1 MHNLNWGI
9 ELLLTIAQNILNL
22 IFDFFGAYILNYVN
36 ITSIECIIIIKILKN
51 SIYNYSKKNLY
62 HKPHYKCE
70 YDFPT
75 HKSNVPLVCLK
86 HII

>member
-36 ITSIECIIIIKILKN
+36 ITSIECIIIIKILNN
-51 SIYNYSKKNLY
+51 SIYNYSKKNL
-62 HKPHYKCE
+62 
-70 YDFPT
+70 
-75 HKSNVPLVCLK
+75 
-86 HII
+86 